1 MHGLKAEPLSSDSLP
16 ASALPEVVVQATAE
30 QSVLPTERPLSS
42 VYNSPFNI
50 MDIPRSVTPINKILM
65 ESAGI
70 GSQGWPDPL
79 SITMASPAAQFDASE
94 LYEMSSPIIRGKPG
108 LTFINGIEQN
118 VNNDGF
124 FNPPW
129 NFNMV
134 ENFDLVEGPPG
145 AVFGATQ
152 PSNGYVNYIY
162 YQATLFR
169 QIQRLCMG
177 YYRHV

>member
-65 ESAGI
+65 DSAGI

-94 LYEMSSPIIRGKPG
+94 LYEMSSLLLGENLALPS
-108 LTFINGIEQN
+108 LTALNK
-118 VNNDGF
+118 
-124 FNPPW
+124 
-129 NFNMV
+129 MSTMT
-134 ENFDLVEGPPG
+134 
-145 AVFGATQ
+145 VFSTPHG
-152 PSNGYVNYIY
+152 
-162 YQATLFR
+162 TLTW
-169 QIQRLCMG
+169 
-177 YYRHV
+177 